1 MSLKTVI
8 LNSEMLLE
16 TVMAQDR
23 RKQMAEIVRF
33 LEKNPEGIPRG
44 KIAENLSFS
53 INYKTLQRV
62 LSALAEEESIV
73 KTGDRKAARYYPA
86 GIPHQELKG
95 QSKQE
100 EGEIFSPKSKRALN
114 FLESPLHTREK
125 VSYNRKLIENYVPNE
140 TSYVSKERRE
150 ALLKAGKRFD
160 ETFAA
165 GTYARQICQRLLIDL
180 SYHSSRL
187 EGNTYSRLDTQK
199 LVEEGIGAEGKVR
212 EETVMIINH
221 KEAILFLVE
230 NAQEIELNGF
240 TLFNL
245 HNLLSQD
252 LLANPK
258 ACGNIR
264 KIEVT
269 IGKSAYT
276 PIGNPH
282 VLKELFELV
291 LLKARK
297 TEDPFE
303 QSFLLLVHLSY
314 LQAFE
319 DVNKRAA
326 RLSCNI
332 PFIKQNL
339 CPLSFIDVSQ
349 DDYTAALLAIYE
361 KNEVQP
367 MLDLFCWAYVRSCQQ
382 YGVVKQPL
390 GDIDVF
396 RIQFRQQRKE
406 VMGRVIREGLHG
418 DAIEK
423 YIENYCADTNIA
435 ESDKFK
441 AITLADLNSLHT
453 GAIIGLGISE
463 AQFNA
468 WLDAKPVKKW

>member
-1 MSLKTVI
+1 M
-8 LNSEMLLE
+8 
-16 TVMAQDR
+16 Q
-23 RKQMAEIVRF
+23 
-33 LEKNPEGIPRG
+33 EKG
-44 KIAENLSFS
+44 
-53 INYKTLQRV
+53 RV
-62 LSALAEEESIV
+62 V
-73 KTGDRKAARYYPA
+73 KTGDRKASRYYPA
-86 GIPHQELKG
+86 NIPHQVFKG
-95 QSKQE
+95 QSEQE
-100 EGEIFSPKSKRALN
+100 KGDIFSSKSKSILN

-125 VSYNRKLIENYVPNE
+125 VSYNRNLIESYVPNE
-140 TSYVSKERRE
+140 TSYVPKEQRE
-150 ALLKAGKRFD
+150 ALLREGKRFE
-160 ETFAA
+160 ETLAA

-187 EGNTYSRLDTQK
+187 EGNTYSLLDTQK

-230 NAQEIELNGF
+230 HAQEIELNGF
-240 TLFNL
+240 TVFNL

-252 LLANPK
+252 LLANPE

-264 KIEVT
+264 KIEVA
-269 IGKSAYT
+269 IGKSAYK

-282 VLKELFELV
+282 VLRELFELV

-297 TEDPFE
+297 IQDPFE

-319 DVNKRAA
+319 DVNKRTA

-332 PFIKQNL
+332 PFVKHNL
-339 CPLSFIDVSQ
+339 CPLSFIDVSH

-361 KNEVQP
+361 KNDVQP

-382 YGVVKQPL
+382 YGVVKESL
-390 GDIDVF
+390 GEIDPF
-396 RIQFRQQRKE
+396 RILYRQQRKD
-406 VMGRVIREGLHG
+406 VMGRVIRESLQG

-423 YIENYCADTNIA
+423 YIEHYCADSDIA
-435 ESDKFK
+435 EIDKFK
-441 AITLADLNSLHT
+441 AITLADLSSLHS

-463 AQFNA
+463 AQLNA
-468 WLDAKPVKKW
+468 WLDARPE

>member
-1 MSLKTVI
+1 
-8 LNSEMLLE
+8 MLLE
-16 TVMAQDR
+16 TIMAQDT
-23 RKQMAEIVRF
+23 KQQMAEIVHI
-33 LEKNPEGIPRG
+33 LEKNPEGISRG
-44 KIAENLSFS
+44 KIAEILSFF
-53 INYKTLQRV
+53 INNKTLQRR
-62 LSALAEEESIV
+62 LSALAKEERIV
-73 KTGDRKAARYYPA
+73 KTGNRKAARYYPA
-86 GIPHQELKG
+86 SIPHQGFKG
-95 QSKQE
+95 QSEQE
-100 EGEIFSPKSKRALN
+100 EGDVFSSKSKSILN

-125 VSYNRKLIENYVPNE
+125 VSYNRNLIESYVPNE
-140 TSYVSKERRE
+140 TFYVPKEQRE
-150 ALLKAGKRFD
+150 ALLKEGKRFD
-160 ETFAA
+160 DTLAA

-187 EGNTYSRLDTQK
+187 EGNTYSLLDTQK

-230 NAQEIELNGF
+230 HAQEIELNGF
-240 TLFNL
+240 TVFNL

-252 LLANPK
+252 LLANPE

-264 KIEVT
+264 KIEVA
-269 IGKSAYT
+269 IGKSTYK

-297 TEDPFE
+297 TQDPFE

-319 DVNKRAA
+319 DVNKRTA

-339 CPLSFIDVSQ
+339 CPLSFIDVSH

-361 KNEVQP
+361 KNDVQP

-382 YGVVKQPL
+382 YGAVKQSI
-390 GDIDVF
+390 GEIDPF
-396 RIQFRQQRKE
+396 RILYRQQRKD
-406 VMGRVIREGLHG
+406 VMGRVVREGLQG

-423 YIENYCADTNIA
+423 YIEHYCADSDIA
-435 ESDKFK
+435 EIDKFK
-441 AITLADLNSLHT
+441 SITLADLSSLHT

-463 AQFNA
+463 KQLNE
-468 WLDAKPVKKW
+468 WLDARPVKGWL